1 MDYETQIYLDKL
13 IEAVD
18 SPDWWAISIT
28 VVNALIMVWLGWRQY
43 KLQKQQTYAQ
53 EYETYKNF
61 YLLIRNANI
70 EIDNF
75 LDNILMAMWE
85 PHYTNDKD
93 YLKRKHIQIDAIY
106 KELNKNIVDYEL
118 KLSNNLVD
126 VNGYLYLLST
136 MSRLYQY
143 FDKAMEHDNVKMD
156 TGSRSIS
163 YEHDKRD
170 EALMTDIIQHFKYP
184 MLKDAYKSYL
194 SDFIYY
200 KNKTRCDSNIL
211 DKIKDKCKI
220 E

>member
-1 MDYETQIYLDKL
+1 MDTNTQILQEL
-13 IEAVD
+13 VEAVNR
-18 SPDWWAISIT
+18 PDWWAIGIT
-28 VVNALIMVWLGWRQY
+28 MVNALIMVWLGWRQY

-93 YLKRKHIQIDAIY
+93 YLKRKHIQVDAIY

-143 FDKAMEHDNVKMD
+143 FDKAMEHDNIKMD
-156 TGSRSIS
+156 IGSQSIS

-170 EALMTDIIQHFKYP
+170 EALMTDIIQHFKSP
-184 MLKDAYKSYL
+184 ILKDAYKSYL

-200 KNKTRCDSNIL
+200 KNKTRCDSSIL

>member
-1 MDYETQIYLDKL
+1 MDTNTQILQEL
-13 IEAVD
+13 VEAVNR
-18 SPDWWAISIT
+18 PDWWAIGIT

-93 YLKRKHIQIDAIY
+93 YLKRKHIQVDAIY

-143 FDKAMEHDNVKMD
+143 FDKAMEHDNIKMD
-156 TGSRSIS
+156 IGSQSIS

-170 EALMTDIIQHFKYP
+170 EALMTDIIQHFKSP
-184 MLKDAYKSYL
+184 ILKDAYKSYL

-200 KNKTRCDSNIL
+200 KNKTRCDSSTL

>member
-1 MDYETQIYLDKL
+1 MDTNTQILQEL
-13 IEAVD
+13 VEAVNR
-18 SPDWWAISIT
+18 PDWWAIGIT

-93 YLKRKHIQIDAIY
+93 YLKRKHIQVDAIY

-143 FDKAMEHDNVKMD
+143 FDKAMEHDNIKMD
-156 TGSRSIS
+156 IGSQSIS

-200 KNKTRCDSNIL
+200 KNKTRCDSSIL

>member
-18 SPDWWAISIT
+18 SPDWWAIGIT

-93 YLKRKHIQIDAIY
+93 YLKRKHIQVDAIY

-143 FDKAMEHDNVKMD
+143 FDKAMEYDNIKMD

-163 YEHDKRD
+163 YEYDKRD
-170 EALMTDIIQHFKYP
+170 EALMTDIIQHLKYP

>member
-1 MDYETQIYLDKL
+1 MDTNTQILQEL
-13 IEAVD
+13 VEAVNR
-18 SPDWWAISIT
+18 PDWWAIGIT

-93 YLKRKHIQIDAIY
+93 YLKRKHIQVDAIY

-143 FDKAMEHDNVKMD
+143 FDKAMEHDNIKMD
-156 TGSRSIS
+156 IGSQSIS

-170 EALMTDIIQHFKYP
+170 EALMTDIIQHFKSP
-184 MLKDAYKSYL
+184 ILKDAYKSYL

-200 KNKTRCDSNIL
+200 KNKTRCDSSIL

>member
-1 MDYETQIYLDKL
+1 
-13 IEAVD
+13 
-18 SPDWWAISIT
+18 
-28 VVNALIMVWLGWRQY
+28 
-43 KLQKQQTYAQ
+43 
-53 EYETYKNF
+53 
-61 YLLIRNANI
+61 
-70 EIDNF
+70 
-75 LDNILMAMWE
+75 MAMWE
-85 PHYTNDKD
+85 PHYTNDKY
-93 YLKRKHIQIDAIY
+93 YLKRKHIQVDAIY

-143 FDKAMEHDNVKMD
+143 FDKAMEHDNIKMGI
-156 TGSRSIS
+156 GSQSIS

-170 EALMTDIIQHFKYP
+170 EALMTDIIQHFKSP
-184 MLKDAYKSYL
+184 ILKDAYKSYL

-200 KNKTRCDSNIL
+200 KNKTRCDSSIL